1 MHREIEPGAWLNRWN
16 REIGRHSR
24 LAGAVL
30 FLITFAVLQGSLAGA
45 FVFDDIPQILQN
57 PYLASPNYWQQVFRG
72 AIDPFR
78 GPATHANYYRPLQF
92 LCYWALD
99 RCAGLNPQIFHLFQL
114 CLCAATVWLLFLL
127 GRELLGHDLAAF
139 AGALLW
145 ALHPLHVE
153 VVAWIAA
160 LPDAG
165 AAFFMIGSFILFLQ
179 AEKER
184 THPLARHALAAL
196 VYLPALFFKELAL
209 SFPLLLIAYW
219 VFLGAKESWSRRALR
234 GLPYAIAVGAYVAAR
249 IAALGH
255 FSAAPQPAKISL
267 HLIAVAVG
275 VAGHQAKLFFWP
287 VNLNLAR
294 TFDLSASLRS
304 PWPWLAMLA
313 ILGAFA
319 LRKRQPVCGFLV
331 VWWGI
336 TLLPCLDVRQV
347 IGLPLADRFSYLPSL
362 GPCLALAFVALV
374 LAPRRLAHLAP
385 ARVLVPA
392 LLVVLGL
399 WTTQDIRT
407 VPNWRD
413 DAALWSHTAKVAP
426 DSALAHMF
434 QAIILEHQKGDL
446 DGAAREYETALRL
459 NKLSFNPTAGMIY
472 ECDLG
477 LGRIAL
483 MKGQTQGAIAY
494 FEEAVRVAPAL
505 SPAYRALGALY
516 FPQGNYAQSA
526 QYFVRVVQINPDD
539 LEARFFLGT
548 CWMKLG
554 KPALAAEQFRAAR
567 ERDPTYYQAYEA
579 EARALEAAG
588 DPAGALRVRKLRP
601 SR

>member
-1 MHREIEPGAWLNRWN
+1 LLNRWN
-16 REIGRHSR
+16 EQIARHPR
-24 LAGAVL
+24 LAGGVL
-30 FLITFAVLQGSLAGA
+30 FLITFVVFQRSLAGA

-99 RCAGLNPQIFHLFQL
+99 RFAGLNPQIFHLFHL
-114 CLCAATVWLLFLL
+114 CLCAGTVWLLLLL

-165 AAFFMIGSFILFLQ
+165 AAFFMIGSFWLFLR
-179 AEKER
+179 AEKEGA
-184 THPLARHALAAL
+184 HPLARHALAAL
-196 VYLPALFFKELAL
+196 VYFPALFFKEMAL
-209 SFPLLLIAYW
+209 TFPLLVVVYW
-219 VFLGAKESWSRRALR
+219 VFLGEKESWSRRAVR
-234 GLPYAIAVGAYVAAR
+234 WLPYALAAAGYVAVR
-249 IAALGH
+249 IGALGR
-255 FSAAPQPAKISL
+255 FSAAPQPWKISL
-267 HLIAVAVG
+267 RMIAVAVG
-275 VAGHQAKLFFWP
+275 VLGQHAKLFFWP

-294 TFDLSASLRS
+294 TFDLSASLLS
-304 PWPWLAMLA
+304 PWPWLTLLA
-313 ILGAFA
+313 IVAVFV
-319 LRKRQPVCGFLV
+319 LRKRQPVFGFSV
-331 VWWGI
+331 AWWAI
-336 TLLPCLDVRQV
+336 TLLPCLDVRQLV
-347 IGLPLADRFSYLPSL
+347 GLPVGDRFSYLPSVGL
-362 GPCLALAFVALV
+362 CLAIAFGALV
-374 LAPRRLAHLAP
+374 LLPQRLPHLKP

-399 WTTQDIRT
+399 WTVQDIRT
-407 VPNWRD
+407 VPNWHD
-413 DAALWSHTAKVAP
+413 DAALWNHTTGAAP
-426 DSALAHMF
+426 DSALAHLF
-434 QAIILEHQKGDL
+434 QGILLEHQKGDL

-459 NKLSFNPTAGMIY
+459 NEMSFRPTAGMIY

-483 MKGQTQGAIAY
+483 MKGRTEDAVAY
-494 FEEAVRVAPAL
+494 FEKAVHVAPVL

-516 FPQGNYAQSA
+516 FPQGNYAKAA
-526 QYFVRVVQINPDD
+526 QYFVRVVKINPQDV
-539 LEARFFLGT
+539 EARFYLGT

-554 KPALAAEQFRAAR
+554 KPAQAAEQFHAAR
-567 ERDPTYYQAYEA
+567 EVAPDYFQAYDA

-588 DPAGALRVRKLRP
+588 DALGAARVRSLKPPR
-601 SR
+601 